1 MIQRFMGLS
10 GGRRRGSAAFTLVE
24 LLIALLVTAVAL
36 TAVYGMFF
44 TGLRAWRRGTNQS
57 RMSFEVGFLSD
68 VISRDLRS
76 AMDPENEQQPA
87 LLGDRESVAFF
98 TTSSTGGGGKW
109 PLRFATYSY
118 EHGDEATLGRLTVTS
133 VPYAGTAQLVEAEGR
148 EVIAANV
155 EEFQLSYY
163 KDNRWQDKW
172 QDDGLPEA
180 VRIIARL
187 VTDDRRRWRE
197 IDLVVD
203 LPCYVKKGS

>member
-1 MIQRFMGLS
+1 MGLS
-10 GGRRRGSAAFTLVE
+10 GGRLRGRAAFTLVE
-24 LLIALLVTAVAL
+24 LMIALLITAVAL
-36 TAVYGMFF
+36 TAVYGMFYG
-44 TGLRAWRRGTNQS
+44 GLRAWRNGTNQS

-68 VISRDLRS
+68 VISRDLRN

-87 LLGDRESVAFF
+87 LLGDHKRVAFF
-98 TTSSTGGGGKW
+98 TTSSTGGGKW

-118 EHGDEATLGRLTVTS
+118 EAGDEATLGRLTVTS
-133 VPYAGTAQLVEAEGR
+133 VPYAGSMRLVDVQSR
-148 EVIAANV
+148 DVIAANL
-155 EEFQLSYY
+155 EEFRLSYY
-163 KDNRWQDKW
+163 KNNRWQDKW

-187 VTDDRRRWRE
+187 VTDDRRQRRK